1 METRN
6 FNDDLSYEGK
16 RKPDYDKFYESH
28 GFEVCQRYDFITESG
43 KKAQK
48 ADIDVQL
55 QKDGIKYLVSEK
67 DRSASYGDVL
77 VEVSHIY
84 DSGEKKRGWIY
95 ETKADLLSY
104 FTPKCHYFINM
115 KELKD
120 AFDKI
125 YPKIKDKLSDFVKSG
140 KGFEKS
146 GVNIDGNWLNLKF
159 TCARNRGNGRH
170 WRTISLC
177 IDVADF
183 EHLGVELEKSDIV

>member
-1 METRN
+1 MNIRN
-6 FNDDLSYEGK
+6 FRDDLLYEEK
-16 RKPDYDKFYESH
+16 HKTDYNKFYENN
-28 GFEVCQRYDFITESG
+28 GFEVCERYDFNTENG

-48 ADIDVQL
+48 ADIDVQI

-77 VEVSHIY
+77 VEVLHIY
-84 DSGEKKRGWIY
+84 DDGEKKRGWIY
-95 ETKADLLSY
+95 DTKADLLSY

-120 AFDKI
+120 AVDKI
-125 YPKIKDKLSDFVKSG
+125 YPKIKDKLRYFVKSE
-140 KGFEKS
+140 KGFEKT
-146 GVNIDGNWLNLKF
+146 GANIDGNWLNLKF
-159 TCARNRGNGRH
+159 TCAKNRGNGRH